1 MKTHP
6 LNVSYLV
13 IGLVFLGLAGS
24 WALRESGV
32 IDLGTTQWLLPATLV
47 AAGAV
52 GLIAFA
58 VSVTRGRS
66 RDDQDA
72 GPYAAPYADQYTDQ
86 DAGPYADEYGT
97 STDTTRE
104 DPR

>member
-32 IDLGTTQWLLPATLV
+32 IDLGTAQWLLPATLV

-58 VSVTRGRS
+58 VSVARGRS
-66 RDDQDA
+66 RADQYDHQYDQYDQYDHDDQDA
-72 GPYAAPYADQYTDQ
+72 AEFGTGTD
-86 DAGPYADEYGT
+86 A
-97 STDTTRE
+97 TRE